1 MNPPGRGQG
10 VVGSGRP
17 GRYCC
22 LRKSRG
28 GVQFVS
34 PLSEVV
40 ALEKEEDLVPKRKTH
55 KGLAKRVKVTATG
68 KLIHRRAGKAHL
80 LSKKSRRRRRRL
92 GTGKELTGGQARIVR
107 RQLGG

>member
-1 MNPPGRGQG
+1 
-10 VVGSGRP
+10 
-17 GRYCC
+17 
-22 LRKSRG
+22 
-28 GVQFVS
+28 
-34 PLSEVV
+34 
-40 ALEKEEDLVPKRKTH
+40 
-55 KGLAKRVKVTATG
+55 RVKVTATG